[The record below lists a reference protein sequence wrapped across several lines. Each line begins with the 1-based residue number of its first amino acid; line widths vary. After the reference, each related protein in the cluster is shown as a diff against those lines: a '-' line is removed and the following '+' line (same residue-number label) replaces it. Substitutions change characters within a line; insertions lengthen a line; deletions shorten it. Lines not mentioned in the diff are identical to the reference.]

1 MVIAYHAAFSAYGF
15 WLPNEQRGSWSAE
28 VWAPKL
34 RRFGPA
40 TKTDERKS
48 LANRSYDR
56 RRRAEMRSELKYPPV
71 RFDLEQIEQIAKGFA
86 EAVKRFDIKLYAC
99 AIVWDHV
106 HIVPAR
112 HRETVEFMAR
122 VMKSAATRQLTSQG
136 IHPLAEHADASGR
149 APTPWAEGGW
159 ERYLN
164 HRSEIVDAV
173 DYVNGN
179 PRKHDLPDQHWDF
192 VVPIPPSV

>member
-15 WLPNEQRGSWSAE
+15 WLPNEQRGSWSTE
-28 VWAPKL
+28 VWAPNLK
-34 RRFGPA
+34 RFGPA

-48 LANRSYDR
+48 LAHRNYDR
-56 RRRAEMRSELKYPPV
+56 RLRAEMRRELKYPAV
-71 RFDLEQIEQIAKGFA
+71 RFDLAQIEGIAAGFA
-86 EAVKRFDIKLYAC
+86 EAVTRFDIRLYAC

-122 VMKSAATRQLTSQG
+122 MMKSAATRQLTSTG
-136 IHPLAEHADASGR
+136 IHPLAARADATGR
-149 APTPWAEGGW
+149 APTPWADGGW

-164 HRSEIVDAV
+164 DRDEIVDAV
-173 DYVNGN
+173 DYVNAN
-179 PRKHDLPDQHWDF
+179 PRKHDLPDQNWDF
-192 VVPIPPSV
+192 VVPVPANV

>member
-15 WLPNEQRGSWSAE
+15 WLPNEQRGSWSTE

-34 RRFGPA
+34 KRFGPA
-40 TKTDERKS
+40 TKTDARKS
-48 LANRSYDR
+48 LAHRDYDHR
-56 RRRAEMRSELKYPPV
+56 LRAEMRGELKYPSV
-71 RFDLEQIEQIAKGFA
+71 RFDLAQIQEIARGFS
-86 EAVKRFDIKLYAC
+86 EAMKRFDIQLYAC

-122 VMKSAATRQLTSQG
+122 VMKSAATRQLTAEG
-136 IHPLAEHADASGR
+136 IHPLAEYADPTGR

-164 HRSEIVDAV
+164 SWGEIIEAV

-192 VVPIPPSV
+192 VVPVPAHV